1 MKLLTKLLFVAAA
14 LSAPGVGVAAA
25 GEPPPY
31 EIQKGKVRA
40 AVGVPSK
47 ATVTVQAKNG
57 WHVNEQA
64 PITLMAKADSGVELP
79 KAKLTRADLTQS
91 TKDEAR
97 FELPFTAT
105 TAGNKII
112 TAETRFVVC
121 QEQACKPMKET
132 VALEVEVTSA
142 APAAAAPGK
151 ARSKRTKS
159 RTQ

>member
-1 MKLLTKLLFVAAA
+1 
-14 LSAPGVGVAAA
+14 
-25 GEPPPY
+25 
-31 EIQKGKVRA
+31 
-40 AVGVPSK
+40 
-47 ATVTVQAKNG
+47 TVQAKNG

-105 TAGNKII
+105 TAGNKTI

-151 ARSKRTKS
+151 ARSKRTKA